1 MDGSMFPPFESFSL
15 RYPSNEPS
23 GSLLIRDS
31 SWRENDHL
39 KEGSHQ
45 WVLTRTTT
53 VMVHVPKMSHSH
65 TWPPQE
71 TLQYKRVN
79 LAPSVMKVKLI
90 WSCLTLCDPIDYII
104 HGILQGRIQECVA
117 FPFTSS
123 QPRDQTWVSHIA
135 GGFFTSRATRE
146 AQEYWNG

>member
-1 MDGSMFPPFESFSL
+1 
-15 RYPSNEPS
+15 
-23 GSLLIRDS
+23 
-31 SWRENDHL
+31 
-39 KEGSHQ
+39 
-45 WVLTRTTT
+45 
-53 VMVHVPKMSHSH
+53 
-65 TWPPQE
+65 
-71 TLQYKRVN
+71 
-79 LAPSVMKVKLI
+79 MKVKLI

-146 AQEYWNG
+146 AQEYWSGWPTPSPVDLPDLGIKSGIPALQVDSYQLSY